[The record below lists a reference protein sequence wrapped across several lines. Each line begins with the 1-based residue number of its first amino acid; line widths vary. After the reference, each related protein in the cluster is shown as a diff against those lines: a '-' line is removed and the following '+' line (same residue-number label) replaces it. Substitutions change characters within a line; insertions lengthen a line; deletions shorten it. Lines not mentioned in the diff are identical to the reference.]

1 MRTPLSGCAFIR
13 MIPGSAKLEGS
24 LRTQKGQPQQM
35 NYKQMKILPMVTSI
49 SRSPWRCGF
58 FILPIA
64 LCWFALS
71 PTLEAG
77 CPNPPGGC
85 VGQNTAV
92 GDNALFNNTGVWNV
106 GVGFQALFNNTD
118 GNQNTGIGYQA
129 LFSNV
134 SGDHSTGIG
143 GQALQDNTTGSDNV
157 GVGFQ
162 TLSHN
167 TTGNRNTG
175 MGYRTLAFNTTDS
188 DNTAIGWNA
197 LFNNRVGARDNTAV
211 GSQALFSNNSGI
223 ENTAVGFQALTNNST
238 AIDNAAFG
246 LFALLSNVD
255 GSSNTALG
263 TAALRFNVSGSN
275 NQAVGR
281 GALRNSLGSGNIA
294 IGREAGAGLTTVD
307 NNIIVGPLSGV
318 HSRFGQTSNTCFIA
332 NIYGAGVNN
341 MGGVARFVIID
352 PDGKLGTVTVAAD
365 GILQDE
371 SSPQGIQ
378 PAPDAPEEPKQAKLE
393 RKVETLQAT
402 VTQQQTQIE
411 TLTAQLKEQAAQ
423 IQKVSAQLEVN
434 KPAPQV
440 VAGTR

>member
-1 MRTPLSGCAFIR
+1 

-24 LRTQKGQPQQM
+24 LRTQKRQPQKM
-35 NYKQMKILPMVTSI
+35 NYKRMKTLPMVTSI
-49 SRSPWRCGF
+49 SRSLWHCGV
-58 FILPIA
+58 FILAIA

-92 GDNALFNNTGVWNV
+92 GDNALFNNTTGVWNV

-118 GNQNTGIGYQA
+118 GNQNTGIDYQA

-167 TTGNRNTG
+167 TTGSRNTG

-211 GSQALFSNNSGI
+211 GSKALFSNNSGI

-341 MGGVARFVIID
+341 MGGVARVVIID
-352 PDGKLGTVTVAAD
+352 PDGKLGTVAVAAD
-365 GILQDE
+365 GTDTGGF
-371 SSPQGIQ
+371 PPP
-378 PAPDAPEEPKQAKLE
+378 PAPDQAVPQPEKQAMLNL
-393 RKVETLQAT
+393 KVEKLQAT

-434 KPAPQV
+434 KPAPHV